1 MRIILIYMLKKYL
14 IGFALAITVL
24 LGINL
29 LVIFIAELKN
39 IGSHEYTI
47 SVLFN
52 YVIYLIPQ
60 NILDIFPY
68 ALLIGSMI
76 SFGSMAYHSEFVA
89 INSHGI
95 GIKKI
100 IYIIIMQTFIISS
113 LLTITINSIAPKYSN
128 EAQTLKN
135 LSLNKALSDKNLWF
149 RSSNYI
155 VNVNKVITDKR
166 LEDIIIYNIQG
177 GSLSSIISAETGS
190 YNQQWNLSNVKIH
203 NTSLN
208 EVLIEESYVLESDD
222 FIPSEILKSQ
232 FNKKRYISIQD
243 LYQNINYH
251 DKAGIPYENHK
262 VVFWKKVLLPISC
275 CIIVFI
281 GLPFLFTRM
290 RSTNQ
295 SQRLIFGVL
304 FGITYFVLT
313 SIITNLSL
321 IIGIPALASVLIS
334 MFLFIAIG
342 IYLFN
347 LLVKKD
353 IPI

>member
-1 MRIILIYMLKKYL
+1 MLKKYL
-14 IGFALAITVL
+14 IGFSLAIAVL

-29 LVIFIAELKN
+29 LLVFIAELKN

-47 SVLFN
+47 SVLLN

-100 IYIIIMQTFIISS
+100 MYIIILQTFVISS

-135 LSLNKALSDKNLWF
+135 ISLNKALSDKGLWF
-149 RSSNYI
+149 RSSDYI
-155 VNVNKVITDKR
+155 VNVNKIITDKR
-166 LEDIIIYNIQG
+166 LEDIIIYNIRD
-177 GSLSSIISAETGS
+177 GSLTSVISAEKGL
-190 YNQQWNLSNVKIH
+190 YNQQWTLRNVEIH
-203 NTSLN
+203 DTKLN
-208 EVLIEESYVLESDD
+208 RVSTKESYYLESDD
-222 FIPSEILKSQ
+222 FVPSKILESQ

-251 DKAGIPYENHK
+251 NEAGIPYENHK
-262 VVFWKKVLLPISC
+262 VIFWKKVLLPFSC

-321 IIGIPALASVLIS
+321 IIGIPALTSVLIS
-334 MFLFIAIG
+334 MVLFIAIG